1 MCNLL
6 PCVYLTVYLTCLSLF
21 FCCMHACMFAQQR
34 VHMETGTC
42 LITISLPGA
51 TPSSGTQEHFHWI
64 QMHPL
69 REQKTSRPQMWLSVH
84 WSVCTHKRECY
95 WTKEQRKCAE
105 ATAAWSP
112 WQQTDHYGEY
122 GWGFRQGIGCR
133 KQALVWWNHAD
144 PHSSGLTEDYF
155 GAFWTLPRK
164 HNNFGVSSFIYL
176 LCFPSN
182 EAQERAAYSCF
193 WPLSEGEKEEGCEC
207 VCVPEC
213 VTVAR
218 TIIAFGTFEPCPKAP
233 LQLWLN
239 FHIWNLLQKVCLFCN
254 TTETNPD
261 GVTEFLAL
269 HWPKLY
275 VAVIYGY
282 SHIQR
287 RGRGGEGGG
296 VGETPGKQTSLS
308 QPHCRRP
315 RAGL

>member
-1 MCNLL
+1 MSVVHRNIQYKHFILATVLETDAMCNLL
-6 PCVYLTVYLTCLSLF
+6 PFVYLTVYLLTCLSLF

-51 TPSSGTQEHFHWI
+51 TPSSRTQEHFHWI

-69 REQKTSRPQMWLSVH
+69 REQKTSWPQMWLSVH
-84 WSVCTHKRECY
+84 WSVCTHKRECC

-112 WQQTDHYGEY
+112 WQTDHYGEY
-122 GWGFRQGIGCR
+122 GWGFRRGIGCR

-182 EAQERAAYSCF
+182 EPKRGTRIVVFGLQVREKRRRGVSVSAC
-193 WPLSEGEKEEGCEC
+193 LS
-207 VCVPEC
+207 
-213 VTVAR
+213 
-218 TIIAFGTFEPCPKAP
+218 
-233 LQLWLN
+233 LWL
-239 FHIWNLLQKVCLFCN
+239 
-254 TTETNPD
+254 
-261 GVTEFLAL
+261 
-269 HWPKLY
+269 
-275 VAVIYGY
+275 
-282 SHIQR
+282 
-287 RGRGGEGGG
+287 
-296 VGETPGKQTSLS
+296 
-308 QPHCRRP
+308 
-315 RAGL
+315 